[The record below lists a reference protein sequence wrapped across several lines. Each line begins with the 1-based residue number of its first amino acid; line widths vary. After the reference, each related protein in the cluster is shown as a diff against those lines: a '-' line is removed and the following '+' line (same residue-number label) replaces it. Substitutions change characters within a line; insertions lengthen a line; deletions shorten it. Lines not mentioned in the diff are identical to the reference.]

1 MSVHGIAT
9 IFTNVGHIYPQAGE
23 LLYEKGGGARQ
34 KFSWHLTPV
43 SANHALSNRPH
54 IASY

>member
-1 MSVHGIAT
+1 MSVHGIET
-9 IFTNVGHIYPQAGE
+9 IFTNFGHIYQPAGE
-23 LLYEKGGGARQ
+23 LLYKKGGVARQ

-43 SANHALSNRPH
+43 SAKQFSSNRPH